1 MYQQADTT
9 NRLGRRRWTSG
20 LQGYLTSEALARRM
34 PVQSARAPAG
44 WTGLGGNSGTEI
56 YSNPAEWWNLTEQF
70 RDLNQQII
78 ELENLIRTDP
88 VVARAIAS
96 GVQAARV
103 KYENAAAQYIDLY
116 RAVFGDVPTGLT
128 ALPVIPAWAVVS
140 VAAIVGLVISIREI
154 CATLRVQ
161 AQMAVAKAAEANK
174 AALIKAGDER
184 MNLAAARRKAGDIA
198 GAEALE
204 KEGYALYAQAGTP
217 GEPPPDGTGSDLS
230 AFLEKNW
237 PWVLAGGAAALYAVK
252 VL

>member
-1 MYQQADTT
+1 MYQQGDTT
-9 NRLGRRRWTSG
+9 NLLGRRRWTSG
-20 LQGYLTSEALARRM
+20 LQGYVTSEALARRM

-44 WTGLGGNSGTEI
+44 WTGLSGNSGTGI

-88 VVARAIAS
+88 VVARAIAP

-103 KYENAAAQYIDLY
+103 KYEIAAQQFIDLY

-128 ALPVIPAWAVVS
+128 ALPVIAAWAVVS
-140 VAAIVGLVISIREI
+140 VAAIAGVVFSLYEI

-161 AQMAVAKAAEANK
+161 AQMAQATAAEANRTQILTAADEETKRADQLDAQGRK
-174 AALIKAGDER
+174 AEAD
-184 MNLAAARRKAGDIA
+184 AARQRAA
-198 GAEALE
+198 QLR
-204 KEGYALYAQAGTP
+204 AQAGTP
-217 GEPPPDGTGSDLS
+217 EVAPTDGSDLS

>member
-1 MYQQADTT
+1 VA
-9 NRLGRRRWTSG
+9 
-20 LQGYLTSEALARRM
+20 
-34 PVQSARAPAG
+34 
-44 WTGLGGNSGTEI
+44 EI
-56 YSNPAEWWNLTEQF
+56 YSNPAEWWNLTEHF

-140 VAAIVGLVISIREI
+140 VAAIAGVVIGLYEV

-161 AQMAVAKAAEANK
+161 AQMAQAQAAEANR
-174 AALIKAGDER
+174 AALIKAGDEQTKR
-184 MNLAAARRKAGDIA
+184 
-198 GAEALE
+198 AEALDAQGKKAE
-204 KEGYALYAQAGTP
+204 ADAARQQAAALYGQAGTP
-217 GEPPPDGTGSDLS
+217 GAPPPDGTGSDLT

-237 PWVLAGGAAALYAVK
+237 PWVLAGGAAAVYVMK